1 MRWEDRLAVMRWRSV
16 EEADAAGAVFS
27 GEQRRA
33 ATRAALGGRDF
44 LVTRARHLDQN
55 SPPGVL
61 AMAETLR
68 TPALP
73 GWIKWLVFLLAVV
86 LGYALTEIGDRGRMN
101 LLALPLVGILLWNLL
116 VTATSLLGILGPQ
129 QPPAWLVSWFRR
141 KDRGT
146 LRVFQERALPFSAL
160 SASVSVKQWLHL
172 AAVFLA
178 LGSVA
183 GLYVKGWST
192 EYRAVWESTLLD
204 EEGAKR
210 FFALLFA
217 PASQAFALP
226 IPLDELG
233 AMRAG
238 PGRADVAGAP
248 ALPWIHLY
256 AGTLVL
262 WAVLPRL
269 LLAGIT
275 WARGRI
281 AVESMWRRMGWVDY
295 EERLRRAVSGA
306 GEHVWMLL
314 HGWRAQDEQR
324 DRWGAAVE
332 HHLGGQV
339 QIEHLHVTPGE
350 EDEFVSGWSPQGGT
364 VVLVFNA
371 TSTPE
376 AEVQARL
383 AEEIRQRSE
392 GGKVVALVDALPLR
406 QRRAE
411 LGVMSRLDLWRQIM
425 AGKVDEL
432 WITGDEHAV

>member
-16 EEADAAGAVFS
+16 EEADATGSVFE
-27 GEQRRA
+27 GELRRA
-33 ATRAALGGRDF
+33 ATRAALGAKDF
-44 LVTRARHLDQN
+44 LVARATYLDQT
-55 SPPGVL
+55 SPQGVL

-73 GWIKWLVFLLAVV
+73 SWPKWFLFVAAAV
-86 LGYALTEIGDRGRMN
+86 LGYALTEIGEKGQMN
-101 LLALPLVGILLWNLL
+101 LLALPLVGVLLWNLL
-116 VTATSLLGILGPQ
+116 VLATSVLGILGPQ
-129 QPPAWLVSWFRR
+129 QPPSWLLGWFRR

-146 LRVFQERALPFSAL
+146 LKVFQERALPFSAL
-160 SASVSVKQWLHL
+160 SASISIKQWLHL

-183 GLYVKGWST
+183 GLYAKGWST
-192 EYRAVWESTLLD
+192 EYRAIWESTLLD
-204 EEGAKR
+204 EEGASR

-217 PASQAFALP
+217 PAAKVFGLG
-226 IPLDELG
+226 IPLDELT

-238 PGRADVAGAP
+238 AGRPDVAGTP
-248 ALPWIHLY
+248 ALPWIHLF
-256 AGTLVL
+256 AGTLL
-262 WAVLPRL
+262 LFAVLPRL
-269 LLAGIT
+269 LLAGVT
-275 WARGRI
+275 WMRGHL
-281 AVESMWRRMGWVDY
+281 AMDGMWRRMGWVDY
-295 EERLRRAVSGA
+295 EERLRRAVSGT

-314 HGWRAQDEQR
+314 HGWRPQDEQR
-324 DRWGAAVE
+324 DRWGEAVE

-339 QIEHLHVTPGE
+339 QIEHLHVPAGE
-350 EDEFVSGWSPQGGT
+350 EDEFVSTWSPQGGT

-376 AEVQARL
+376 VEVQARL
-383 AEEIRQRSE
+383 TEEIRQRSE
-392 GGKVVALVDALPLR
+392 GSRVVALVDALPLR

-411 LGVMSRLDLWRQIM
+411 LGVHSRLDLWRHVM